1 MAVAVLDVLPGCL
14 SSVYFFWEPTLSFLT
29 LGKVSALQE
38 IAFVQAAAST
48 CPSLHYYYMGYFI
61 PRYPRNSLPACL
73 ANVDCLPPP
82 RSMSKLGL
90 RQELNFV

>member
-61 PRYPRNSLPACL
+61 PRYPGNTLTAC
-73 ANVDCLPPP
+73 
-82 RSMSKLGL
+82 
-90 RQELNFV
+90 